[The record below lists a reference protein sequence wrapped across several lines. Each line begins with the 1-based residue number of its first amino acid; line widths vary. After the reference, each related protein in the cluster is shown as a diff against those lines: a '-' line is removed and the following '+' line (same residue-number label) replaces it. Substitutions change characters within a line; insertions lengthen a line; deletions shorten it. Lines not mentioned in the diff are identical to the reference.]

1 MKILLFRAEEERI
14 SKQVEQLGVEGLKV
28 ITSNQSQALK
38 SVSNQSQALKS
49 VSNQP
54 QASKSEAN
62 QPQALKSA
70 ANQSQAF

>member
-38 SVSNQSQALKS
+38 SVPNQSQALKS

-62 QPQALKSA
+62 LS
-70 ANQSQAF
+70 